1 LNAPGIGRGRFAFLG
16 AGLRRLDQL
25 EHQLLVMTLA
35 LDEVLQARRHIGELQ
50 LEPPADLAGDIFGA

>member
-1 LNAPGIGRGRFAFLG
+1 LG